1 MHELSGQVDEETH
14 KSSTS
19 SPKDRPWKEKD
30 TSSEGDS
37 VMGKPQ
43 PAKGA
48 VRVVGMDE
56 GKTMTSRWM
65 QRMVNMGEG
74 PPQSDIMKREFGK
87 LVIDEG
93 KSHYVN
99 SDLFATLSHEV
110 CKRTHFFPLTSRHS
124 AEMSVYN

>member
-14 KSSTS
+14 RSSTD
-19 SPKDRPWKEKD
+19 SPKDRLWRDKD
-30 TSSEGDS
+30 ASSEPDS
-37 VMGKPQ
+37 TMGKPQ
-43 PAKGA
+43 SSKGT

-56 GKTMTSRWM
+56 GKTMTSKWLE
-65 QRMVNMGEG
+65 RMANMGEG
-74 PPQSDIMKREFGK
+74 PPESDLVKREFGK

-110 CKRTHFFPLTSRHS
+110 RKITPVSLNNAPSPGIRVC
-124 AEMSVYN
+124 N

>member
-1 MHELSGQVDEETH
+1 MHELSGQVDDETH

-37 VMGKPQ
+37 AMGKSQ

-56 GKTMTSRWM
+56 GKTMTSKWL
-65 QRMVNMGEG
+65 QRMANMGEG

-110 CKRTHFFPLTSRHS
+110 CKLTLFPHNI
-124 AEMSVYN
+124 APVPQDECV